1 MLLVLGATEFPLKYY
16 FTKRPI
22 NGDKLL
28 NWLVNYMM
36 FPDLVYFCDA
46 GILLKTIRKTMTIEV
61 VISLNNTR
69 HL

>member
-28 NWLVNYMM
+28 NWSVNYMM

-46 GILLKTIRKTMTIEV
+46 GIPHCTQSEWLLPECEEET
-61 VISLNNTR
+61 
-69 HL
+69 

>member
-28 NWLVNYMM
+28 NLLVNYMM

-46 GILLKTIRKTMTIEV
+46 GILLKTIRKQ
-61 VISLNNTR
+61 
-69 HL
+69 